1 MKSKTNIKS
10 FLLIL
15 SILISTIP
23 LTLNAQGRLNCRVVE
38 SVGNANSIKILNQIN
53 SEIEGTVYKISPRK
67 KLILKKVRKVH
78 FDGCKIIVDVE
89 AKLKRKIRRDAK
101 GTIRISAI
109 IDSFNRDRVCVKK
122 AKVDKIKLSNTLRIG
137 EKFYKWVANKV
148 LPNNHCFNIR

>member
-1 MKSKTNIKS
+1 MNAKINIKS

-15 SILISTIP
+15 TILISSMS
-23 LTLNAQGRLNCRVVE
+23 LTVSAQSRLNCRVVE
-38 SVGNANSIKILNQIN
+38 SVGNANSVKILNQIN
-53 SEIEGTVYKISPRK
+53 SEIEGVVYKISPRK
-67 KLILKKVRKVH
+67 KLILKKVKRVY

-89 AKLKRKIRRDAK
+89 AKLKRKIRRDAN

-109 IDSFNRDRVCVKK
+109 IDSFNRDQVCVKK

-148 LPNNHCFNIR
+148 LPNNHCFNIK